1 MKAYSQDLRERIK
14 QAVVDERMTKAEAA
28 RRFKVSLNTVKR
40 YVKQW
45 ELEGH
50 LETKPIPGRPPKLD
64 ADKIAVI
71 EAKRAAQPDTTL
83 AEHAAHLAQTTGV
96 SVNPSN
102 ICRMFARRKITR
114 KKKV

>member
-45 ELEGH
+45 
-50 LETKPIPGRPPKLD
+50 
-64 ADKIAVI
+64 
-71 EAKRAAQPDTTL
+71 
-83 AEHAAHLAQTTGV
+83 
-96 SVNPSN
+96 
-102 ICRMFARRKITR
+102 
-114 KKKV
+114 